1 MVLTEPALPTVQ
13 LLGLDSKMYPRNMQP
28 MLNNDS
34 FLLEKGPSS
43 YVVHIGHILE

>member
-1 MVLTEPALPTVQ
+1 MVLTEPAVLSVQ
-13 LLGLDSKMYPRNMQP
+13 LLGLDSKMYPRNMQR

-34 FLLEKGPSS
+34 FPSS